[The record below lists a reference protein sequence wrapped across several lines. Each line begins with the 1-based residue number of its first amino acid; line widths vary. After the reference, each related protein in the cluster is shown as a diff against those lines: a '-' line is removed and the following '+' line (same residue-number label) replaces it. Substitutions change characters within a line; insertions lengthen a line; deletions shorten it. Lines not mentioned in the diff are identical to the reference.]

1 MRKKKNIITIV
12 VGDNILELDMTRAGN
27 YLPRTEQWIVDTL
40 ATYRMGLHEA
50 VFYQLVINQGYIT
63 WTVNWIADLLKVS
76 PSTLKRMLK
85 KLEYWGFIVRKSIV
99 AGINNRER
107 VVTVALF
114 AADGSRRTNDEI
126 EALINEGIRNIRM
139 NDAEKVDE

>member
-1 MRKKKNIITIV
+1 MRKKKNIITKTM
-12 VGDNILELDMTRAGN
+12 GDHVLEFDMTRAGN

-40 ATYRMGLHEA
+40 ATYRMGLTEA

-63 WTVNWIADLLKVS
+63 WTVDWIADLLKVS

-85 KLEYWGFIVRKSIV
+85 KLEYWGFIVRRSIV
-99 AGINNRER
+99 TGIGNRER

-114 AADGSRRTNDEI
+114 TANSSRRTNDEV
-126 EALINEGIRNIRM
+126 EALINEGIRDIKM
-139 NDAEKVDE
+139 NDTEKVN